1 MDAMRDPGHN
11 ATSLSDEPAMK
22 PTLSRLPA
30 LFLLC
35 AAAFAAPAMA
45 ADASVDARLKA
56 RGIQFEV
63 DADGDYKVTY
73 SYKQENRTQLV
84 FVSGRTEQING
95 MSVRE
100 VFSPAGRVA
109 ADGID
114 GAKALA
120 LLADSRGKKL
130 GSWEISGDVLYFVI
144 KLPDSIDGATL
155 EAAMD
160 IASETADNQ
169 EIELSGDKDEL

>member
-11 ATSLSDEPAMK
+11 VPSPTDEPPMK
-22 PTLSRLPA
+22 PTLSRLPTA
-30 LFLLC
+30 LLLC
-35 AAAFAAPAMA
+35 TVALATPALA

-84 FVSGRTEQING
+84 FVSGRTEAVNG

-120 LLADSRGKKL
+120 LLADSRSKKI

-144 KLPDSIDGATL
+144 KLPDSVDGAGL

-160 IASETADNQ
+160 IAAETADNQ

>member
-1 MDAMRDPGHN
+1 
-11 ATSLSDEPAMK
+11 MK
-22 PTLSRLPA
+22 PMPFRLPA
-30 LFLLC
+30 ALLLC
-35 AAAFAAPAMA
+35 TAALATPAHA

-63 DADGDYKVTY
+63 DEDGDYKVTY

-84 FVSGRTEQING
+84 FVSGRAEQVNG
-95 MSVRE
+95 ISVRE

-114 GAKALA
+114 GSKALA
-120 LLADSRGKKL
+120 LLADSRSKKI

-144 KLPDSIDGATL
+144 KLPDSVDAAAL

-169 EIELSGDKDEL
+169 EIQLSGDKDEL

>member
-1 MDAMRDPGHN
+1 
-11 ATSLSDEPAMK
+11 MK

-30 LFLLC
+30 TLLLC
-35 AAAFAAPAMA
+35 AATLATPALA
-45 ADASVDARLKA
+45 ADAAVEARLKA

-63 DADGDYKVTY
+63 DGDGDYKVTY

-84 FVSGRTEQING
+84 FVSGRTEQVNG
-95 MSVRE
+95 ISIRE

-114 GAKALA
+114 GARALA
-120 LLADSRGKKL
+120 LLADSRSKKL

-144 KLPDSIDGATL
+144 KLPDEISAAEL
-155 EAAMD
+155 ESAMD
-160 IASETADNQ
+160 IAAETADDM
-169 EIELSGDKDEL
+169 EIEFSGDRDDL

>member
-1 MDAMRDPGHN
+1 
-11 ATSLSDEPAMK
+11 MK
-22 PTLSRLPA
+22 PTLSRLPVV
-30 LFLLC
+30 LVLC
-35 AAAFAAPAMA
+35 AATLAMPALA

-56 RGIQFEV
+56 RGVQFEV

-84 FVSGRTEQING
+84 FVSGRTEQVNG
-95 MSVRE
+95 ISIRE
-100 VFSPAGRVA
+100 VFSPAGRVV

-114 GAKALA
+114 GAKAMA
-120 LLADSRGKKL
+120 LLADSRSKKL

-144 KLPDSIDGATL
+144 KLPDSIDGAAL

-160 IASETADNQ
+160 IASETADNK